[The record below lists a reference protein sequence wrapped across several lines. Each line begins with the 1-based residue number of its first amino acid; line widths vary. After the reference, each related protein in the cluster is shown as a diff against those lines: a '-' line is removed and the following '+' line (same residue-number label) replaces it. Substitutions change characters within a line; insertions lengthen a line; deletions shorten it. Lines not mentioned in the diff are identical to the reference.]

1 MSKSNDVTLF
11 SNGIGHFRRIFKVP
25 AGKPESFS
33 IPFKRDHI
41 GDVAASLQ
49 VFGAVRL
56 NTPPSFTPSNANATA
71 LNIDSSEAYLSLLRS
86 LSGAEVKVTYNNGT
100 SKDYTLLGVESEEQV
115 QNGAVSGQKHFVIL
129 KTDTGSVKRKS
140 LCEVEDVEFTEDSV
154 KAEITKA
161 LKNNFQQIKPEST
174 SLDLSLSALN
184 DQETEAA
191 IQYTIPVAAWKM
203 RYAIRE
209 DKGKFTLE
217 GAAIIDNNTD
227 EDWDNFRVSVV
238 TGNPI
243 SFNTDI
249 ATVVVPQRKF
259 VRLVEND
266 VLGNVEVQEAY
277 GMAACAAPKGGG
289 GFESVG
295 GSHNMRRA
303 AARGFNKMSTA
314 NYSQAG
320 LESMVQYA
328 DGDANLDQY
337 DSELESVAAAPGVDS
352 KEVGDFCVFTS
363 KEPITILSRKS
374 AVVPMFTVPLTKA
387 GVVLLYKESNHPR
400 RPFRAVKFKNE
411 SEFSLGK
418 GKTVIYNEGVFSGEC
433 VLETTKPGEN
443 RMLPHCLENGVKIVK
458 DQKPV
463 QSKRASLKLS
473 EGVCVVEDVS
483 TGVTTYVV
491 ENKKDELFK
500 VAIEHVNALGGNM
513 NINVDFE
520 GVELKDREKLAS
532 GNGYRLYFELAP
544 KQTITVK
551 ATETLLNHQSFKLG
565 NQFNW
570 IKNNVI
576 DVKNPLAKD
585 KGVIAAQKVQKEIDD
600 VQAEINEARGRRQE
614 LKEQG
619 ERVRENITA
628 TKDVGNSA
636 TVAEWVKD
644 LDAAE
649 KEIRVIDKKTLP
661 DLTAKVKD
669 LQNKLADE
677 IRKIE
682 ANWKA

>member
-49 VFGAVRL
+49 VFGSVRL

-100 SKDYTLLGVESEEQV
+100 SKDYTLLGVETEEQT
-115 QNGAVSGQKHFVIL
+115 QNGTVSGQKHFVIL

-174 SLDLSLSALN
+174 SLDLSLSATGE
-184 DQETEAA
+184 QETEAA
-191 IQYTIPVAAWKM
+191 VQYTIPVAAWKM

-249 ATVVVPQRKF
+249 ATVVVPQRKH
-259 VRLVEND
+259 VRLVDQD

-277 GMAACAAPKGGG
+277 AMAAGCAPMGG
-289 GFESVG
+289 GFESARG
-295 GSHNMRRA
+295 GGMPKGVRA
-303 AARGFNKMSTA
+303 ASARGFNKMSTA

-320 LESMVQYA
+320 LESAVYA
-328 DGDANLDQY
+328 DDGSEYDA
-337 DSELESVAAAPGVDS
+337 ELESVAAAPGVDS

-443 RMLPHCLENGVKIVK
+443 RMLPHCLENGVKVVK

-473 EGVCVVEDVS
+473 EGICVVEDVS
-483 TGVTTYVV
+483 TGATTYVV

-500 VAIEHVNALGGNM
+500 VAIEHVNALGGNS

-520 GVELKDREKLAS
+520 GVELKDKEKLAA
-532 GNGYRLYFELAP
+532 GNGFRLYFELAP
-544 KQTITVK
+544 KQSLTLT
-551 ATETLLNHQSFKLG
+551 ATETLLNSQSFSLG
-565 NQFNW
+565 NQFHW
-570 IKNNVI
+570 LKSNVI

-585 KGVIAAQKVQKEIDD
+585 KGILAAQKVQKEIDD

-628 TKDVGNSA
+628 TKDVGNST

-649 KEIRVIDKKTLP
+649 KEIRVIDKKTMP
-661 DLTAKVKD
+661 DLTTKLKD
-669 LQNKLADE
+669 LQSKLTDE

-682 ANWKA
+682 ASWKA